1 MKTFWLAK
9 TFIKVFWALKTKPYL
24 MKLLTELVA
33 VYSNL
38 AVFTMPAVNSE
49 LKEIKNKA
57 NTKEKKHKPIA
68 IALLF
73 SYR

>member
-1 MKTFWLAK
+1 
-9 TFIKVFWALKTKPYL
+9 

-38 AVFTMPAVNSE
+38 AVFMMPAVNFE